1 MNLCGHKVADDRNV
15 VGVDHGDDIVRAC
28 DDVNGGDAGEPRQG
42 SGNLAGFAHG
52 CLHQQVCFSCHISPS
67 QFILCVK
74 FGTLEFYGP
83 PIFVSIAPQFRESG
97 TVDCRMKL
105 LEQGA
110 RSLGIHLSASQ
121 LDRFERY
128 YRELA
133 EWNQRANLT
142 AITGYEETQVRHFL
156 DSLTAC
162 LAFRRDDGTGP
173 GSLPGVDRM
182 VDVGSGAGFPGLPL
196 KLAFPDIELHLI
208 ESVGK
213 KAAFLEHV
221 SGLLELEGVS
231 VHSGRAEALA
241 RQPDLRES
249 FDLALVRGV
258 ARLSLLLEYT
268 LPFCRVGGRTV
279 AHKHGGLEE
288 ELAGAEHALS
298 ELGGRV
304 AGVYPVTLDGLT
316 DNRVVVAFEKTA
328 PTPDRYPRRVGI
340 PAKRPL

>member
-1 MNLCGHKVADDRNV
+1 
-15 VGVDHGDDIVRAC
+15 
-28 DDVNGGDAGEPRQG
+28 
-42 SGNLAGFAHG
+42 
-52 CLHQQVCFSCHISPS
+52 
-67 QFILCVK
+67 
-74 FGTLEFYGP
+74 
-83 PIFVSIAPQFRESG
+83 
-97 TVDCRMKL
+97 MKL

-173 GSLPGVDRM
+173 GSLPGVGRM

-268 LPFCRVGGRTV
+268 LPFCRVGGR
-279 AHKHGGLEE
+279 HGGAQARR
-288 ELAGAEHALS
+288 AGRGAGR
-298 ELGGRV
+298 GGTCLV
-304 AGVYPVTLDGLT
+304 GVGRARHRSVSRNP
-316 DNRVVVAFEKTA
+316 RW
-328 PTPDRYPRRVGI
+328 PDRQSSGGGFRKDCPHARPIPKTGWDSGQAPAMTSPRRC
-340 PAKRPL
+340 P